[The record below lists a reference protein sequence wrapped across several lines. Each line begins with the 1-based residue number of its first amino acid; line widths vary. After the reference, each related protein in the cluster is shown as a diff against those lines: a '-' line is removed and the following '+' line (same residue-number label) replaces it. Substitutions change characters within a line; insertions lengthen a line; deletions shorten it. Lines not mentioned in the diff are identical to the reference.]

1 MKELSRILVEF
12 YDKMSSWENDMVRG
26 TGLTLQQVH
35 TIEVL
40 GAHGDMKMKELAAKM
55 GITTGTMTI
64 NIDKLEKTG
73 YVERKPNE
81 QDRRSTLVGLTSS
94 GKELFEAHDDMHLL
108 LTKEITSS
116 MDEKERKDL
125 IRLLEKLLEGF

>member
-1 MKELSRILVEF
+1 MKELSHKLVEF

-40 GAHGDMKMKELAAKM
+40 GANGDMKMKDLASKM

-73 YVERKPNE
+73 HVERKPNE
-81 QDRRSTLVGLTSS
+81 HDRRSIFVGLTDT
-94 GKELFEAHDDMHLL
+94 GKELFRSHDDMHLILTRDIASSLDESERAEL
-108 LTKEITSS
+108 L
-116 MDEKERKDL
+116 
-125 IRLLEKLLEGF
+125 RLLSRIIDGF

>member
-81 QDRRSTLVGLTSS
+81 QDRRSTLVGLTAS

-125 IRLLEKLLEGF
+125 SRLLEKLLEGF

>member
-1 MKELSRILVEF
+1 MKELSRKLVEL

-40 GAHGDMKMKELAAKM
+40 GAHGAMRMKELASMM

-81 QDRRSTLVGLTSS
+81 NDRRSIFVDLTES
-94 GKELFEAHDDMHLL
+94 GEELFRSHDELHLMLTRDIASSLDEHEKDMLIELL
-108 LTKEITSS
+108 NKLT
-116 MDEKERKDL
+116 ER
-125 IRLLEKLLEGF
+125 F

>member
-1 MKELSRILVEF
+1 MKELSRKLVEL

-40 GAHGDMKMKELAAKM
+40 GAQGAMRMKELAAMM

-64 NIDKLEKTG
+64 NIDKLEKAG

-81 QDRRSTLVGLTSS
+81 SDRRSIFVS
-94 GKELFEAHDDMHLL
+94 
-108 LTKEITSS
+108 LTKNGEDLFVSHDELHLTLTEDIASS
-116 MDEKERKDL
+116 LDEHEKKILTDL
-125 IRLLEKLLEGF
+125 LGRLIDSF

>member
-1 MKELSRILVEF
+1 MRELSHMLVEL

-40 GAHGDMKMKELAAKM
+40 GANGDMKMKDLAAKM

-81 QDRRSTLVGLTSS
+81 QDRRSTFVGLTDT
-94 GKELFEAHDDMHLL
+94 GRELFRSHDDMHLI
-108 LTKEITSS
+108 LTKDITAS
-116 MDEKERKDL
+116 MDDEERTELK
-125 IRLLEKLLEGF
+125 KLLSKLLDGF

>member
-1 MKELSRILVEF
+1 MKELSRCIVEF
-12 YDKMSSWENDMVRG
+12 YDRMTSWENDIVRG

-40 GAHGDMKMKELAAKM
+40 GSGGDMKMKDLAAKM

-81 QDRRSTLVGLTSS
+81 HDRRSTLVGLTDS
-94 GKELFEAHDDMHLL
+94 GKELFEAHDAMHLI

-116 MDEKERKDL
+116 LDDTERDQLKK
-125 IRLLEKLLEGF
+125 LLSKLLESF